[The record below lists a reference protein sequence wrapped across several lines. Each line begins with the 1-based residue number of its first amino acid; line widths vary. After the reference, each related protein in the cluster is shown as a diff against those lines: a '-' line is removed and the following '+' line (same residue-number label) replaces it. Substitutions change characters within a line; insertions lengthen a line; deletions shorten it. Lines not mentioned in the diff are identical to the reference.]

1 MEALEQAQIGVIETR
16 SMEVVAALV
25 AQRPIRRMAEGV
37 RIKPIVGLIA
47 GGWCRR
53 GFGVYRS
60 AGIVHGHAAAADVL
74 RRIRTAIVA
83 DRGSIA
89 EQRSVGAVENGYR
102 KTRLEGGDTRNR
114 PAIHYAVHN
123 PVVVESSR
131 QLPIVAGDKPVA
143 RVKR

>member
-25 AQRPIRRMAEGV
+25 AQRPIRRMCEGI
-37 RIKPIVGLIA
+37 RIKPIVVLRT
-47 GGWCRR
+47 GGRCRC
-53 GFGVYRS
+53 GFGVDGG
-60 AGIVHGHAAAADVL
+60 AGVILSHATTADVL
-74 RRIRTAIVA
+74 RRIQAAIVA